1 MLDPLIAFCTSTGG
15 LIWLLIASDLSIA
28 LAYFATP
35 VVMAV
40 VLRERREDIPYPWLW
55 TLFVTFIVACG
66 LTHTVHFASAYMGL
80 EYLRLQTIVEILTA
94 LASVGTAVAFAVVL
108 PQIKML
114 PSPRQQR
121 EDLLRLVA
129 ERTREKDRL
138 IREINHRIGNQI
150 QVLKSMVSVENRKAT
165 APESITIL
173 ARIQEQLDTMAAQH
187 IERSQ
192 ADYLEA
198 GVS

>member
-28 LAYFATP
+28 LAYFAIP

-66 LTHTVHFASAYMGL
+66 LTHTVHLASAYMGV

-94 LASVGTAVAFAVVL
+94 LASVGTAVAFAVAAPATRGPVARGGRADTGERSPDPRNQSPDRQSDPG
-108 PQIKML
+108 PQIHGFGGE
-114 PSPRQQR
+114 PQ
-121 EDLLRLVA
+121 
-129 ERTREKDRL
+129 
-138 IREINHRIGNQI
+138 
-150 QVLKSMVSVENRKAT
+150 SVR
-165 APESITIL
+165 
-173 ARIQEQLDTMAAQH
+173 
-187 IERSQ
+187 
-192 ADYLEA
+192 A
-198 GVS
+198 GVDYDSRAHPGTAGRHGLAAH